1 MVKGSKLSLHQG
13 QQLSL
18 EVESQ
23 ETLLP
28 AVGME
33 RRTPGPALLPED
45 ARLINKLFG
54 FYRYQTETF
63 FLLFLEERL
72 GPTWAAF
79 GMGTGAVMVALAR
92 APC

>member
-1 MVKGSKLSLHQG
+1 MVKGSKLSLYQG

-54 FYRYQTETF
+54 FYRCQTEIF
-63 FLLFLEERL
+63 FLLFEERL

>member
-13 QQLSL
+13 QQLNP

-23 ETLLP
+23 GTQLP

-33 RRTPGPALLPED
+33 RRTLGPTLLPED

-54 FYRYQTETF
+54 FYRCQTEIF

-72 GPTWAAF
+72 GPRGLPLGWAQ
-79 GMGTGAVMVALAR
+79 VQ
-92 APC
+92 